1 MKCACQRPGVCLR
14 LCRGPQTRPDSHW
27 PKDQRLQSDKAA
39 VFHAAGMFDRSV
51 TLLEVCGSWPESFG
65 LRHMSSVEAT
75 EEGLKERLADAMS
88 ESPNRDIVVS
98 GTEDGGWILDAAAWS
113 SEVTRP

>member
-1 MKCACQRPGVCLR
+1 
-14 LCRGPQTRPDSHW
+14 
-27 PKDQRLQSDKAA
+27 
-39 VFHAAGMFDRSV
+39 MFDRSV

-88 ESPNRDIVVS
+88 ESPSRDIVGS
-98 GTEDGGWILDAAAWS
+98 GTGEHTLTDDRGALMQDILYTLGRNIFYS
-113 SEVTRP
+113 INSISL